1 MTEASSSP
9 KEISFI
15 NRNIIKRDRMAN
27 LGAMEDDNGEVL
39 DPISS
44 MNYTANTHFVDSVPI
59 DPDYD
64 RRRDKTLIDENN
76 EIHHPPPKKGEGRRA
91 NKFIRPS

>member
-1 MTEASSSP
+1 MSEASSSP

-15 NRNIIKRDRMAN
+15 NKNIIKRDKMAN

-39 DPISS
+39 DPINS

-59 DPDYD
+59 DPEHD
-64 RRRDKTLIDENN
+64 RRRDKTKLA
-76 EIHHPPPKKGEGRRA
+76 EIRY
-91 NKFIRPS
+91 F